1 MFGTIPNAGIL
12 MGERTMMRQKKR
24 KKKSQKSRFCE
35 QKWFRIGWTVLCL
48 LVFLTGCEQADKALV
63 FSADGWAETVAETA
77 ETEGVSYESGQQAG
91 KGDAD
96 GTADLGQSKDESG
109 MSGNDSG
116 EGSASSEENAS
127 VIYVHV
133 CGAVTHPGVVEVP
146 SGSRAWDALEAA
158 GGFSPEADKEYVNL
172 ASPVEDG
179 QQLYFP
185 TTEEAERWRA
195 GMTVSRS
202 GQITA
207 ESDAGLININTAD
220 EKLLCTLPG
229 IGEARAQAIIAYRQQ
244 KGPFERPEDIMKVAG
259 IKQSA
264 YDKISTQITVE

>member
-1 MFGTIPNAGIL
+1 
-12 MGERTMMRQKKR
+12 MMRQKKR
-24 KKKSQKSRFCE
+24 KKRSQKSRFCE
-35 QKWFRIGWTVLCL
+35 QRGFRIGCAVLCL
-48 LVFLTGCEQADKALV
+48 LVFLTGCEQTDKALV
-63 FSADGWAETVAETA
+63 FSSDGWAESVAEDAVTDQVIF
-77 ETEGVSYESGQQAG
+77 ENGELAG
-91 KGDAD
+91 KGEAA
-96 GTADLGQSKDESG
+96 GTAGPGRPEDESG
-109 MSGNDSG
+109 MSGNDGG
-116 EGSASSEENAS
+116 EGSASSEENMS
-127 VIYVHV
+127 MIYVHV
-133 CGAVTHPGVVEVP
+133 CGAVVESGVVEVP
-146 SGSRAWDALEAA
+146 LGSRAWDALEAA

-172 ASPVEDG
+172 ACPVEDG

-185 TTEEAERWRA
+185 TTEEAKRWRA

-259 IKQSA
+259 IKQSV